1 MSLSRWSSSTRVT
14 QLPARDRPVPASPT
28 PGGPTRGGRVPEARV
43 PEEARSETN
52 VSAEQSPTGKASR
65 FPTPD
70 VDARRAARVALPPPQ
85 GPPPAV
91 GLIWRVRD
99 RAAFA
104 ELQRRGRRQRR
115 GPVTVTFLAEAAPE
129 AQTEPPK
136 VAFAV
141 GRQVGPAVRR
151 NRVRR
156 QLRSIMRELVARP
169 DTPVGP
175 GTYLVSARPE
185 VTALSY
191 QELKSTVETAL
202 EQIRATQRTAG
213 EGQK

>member
-1 MSLSRWSSSTRVT
+1 M
-14 QLPARDRPVPASPT
+14 PEE
-28 PGGPTRGGRVPEARV
+28 RVPEDRV

-52 VSAEQSPTGKASR
+52 VSAEQSPTGEATR
-65 FPTPD
+65 FPPSD
-70 VDARRAARVALPPPQ
+70 VDQGGSARLALPSSQ

-99 RAAFA
+99 RAAFTA
-104 ELQRRGRRQRR
+104 LQRHGRRQRR

-129 AQTEPPK
+129 AQAEPPK

-141 GRQVGPAVRR
+141 GRNVGRAVRR

-169 DTPVGP
+169 ETPVGP
-175 GTYLVSARPE
+175 GTYLVSTRPG
-185 VTALSY
+185 VTTLSY
-191 QELKSTVETAL
+191 QELKRTVETAL
-202 EQIRATQRTAG
+202 EQIQAKQNTTG
-213 EGQK
+213 ERRS